1 LPHPT
6 NIEAIMSLIDQAT
19 GQEAAVEPA
28 VAIYRKSARGIVC
41 KVVPLTHGFVVPEG
55 WEATPTAAG
64 RDGDEPILQA
74 NCDDEPFE
82 PPAPKK
88 AKKVTE

>member
-1 LPHPT
+1 
-6 NIEAIMSLIDQAT
+6 MSLIDQAT

-28 VAIYRKSARGIVC
+28 VAVYRKSSRGIVC

-64 RDGDEPILQA
+64 REGDEPILQA
-74 NCDDEPFE
+74 TVDDE

-88 AKKVTE
+88 TKKVTE